1 MKFKKRMDMHML
13 PKEIE
18 ESLGS
23 PARLIRSFFCDRLS
37 KFRVGSNPIERS
49 TKEKFYDIIS
59 MNA

>member
-1 MKFKKRMDMHML
+1 MHML